1 MSTRPR
7 RPLPVWIIF
16 LFYSISSIYSIL
28 SVFLIT
34 SGAFDMTPEQQ
45 AYVARFTTFDMVIG
59 YIVAAVTIIGAFLL
73 FRLKKAA
80 VPTLFLALGVN
91 IFSSAIFYLKND
103 PTTVIDPSGLL
114 YQAGGMVLFAVVC
127 LYARHLARHGVLS

>member
-1 MSTRPR
+1 MPARPR

-16 LFYSISSIYSIL
+16 LFYAISSIYSIL

-34 SGAFDMTPEQQ
+34 SGALDLPPEQQ

-59 YIVAAVTIIGAFLL
+59 YIVAAVTIIGVFLL

-91 IFSSAIFYLKND
+91 VFSSAAFYLKND
-103 PTTVIDPSGLL
+103 PTRVIDPSGLL
-114 YQAGGMVLFAVVC
+114 YQAGGVALFAVVC
-127 LYARHLARHGVLS
+127 LYARHLGRHGVLS